1 MQSCRFRLLAALLV
15 AILTQGVVL
24 GADLKPESR
33 LAILRGLVAE
43 YATLK
48 VPLPRGE
55 NGLLLKASGEVDE
68 KNLKEEITQQGTAI
82 SPKVLVQITNIEFK
96 GKEILFEINGGGK
109 RKTKWYEH
117 IEVGMGSGTYPVGTN
132 PNKAN
137 TTPTGSMIT
146 LVLPGNVNDLTVE
159 QVRQYLAPALDF
171 NPVTPLQA
179 IGRPIPPEFQEAIE
193 AKRAAVGMDRDM
205 VLAALGQPDRKVRE
219 EKNGVEQEDWI
230 YGTPPLKVIFVTFE
244 GEEVV
249 NVQGYVGGVEGESLP
264 PAQEPR

>member
-1 MQSCRFRLLAALLV
+1 MRACRFCLLAALLV
-15 AILTQGVVL
+15 GILATANVL

-55 NGLLLKASGEVDE
+55 KGLVMKASEDVDE
-68 KNLKEEITQQGTAI
+68 KGLKQEITQKGTAI

-117 IEVGMGSGTYPVGTN
+117 IEVGMGTGTYPVGAN

-146 LVLPGNVNDLTVE
+146 LVLPGKVNELTVE

-179 IGRPIPPEFQEAIE
+179 IGRPIPPVFQEAIE
-193 AKRAAVGMDRDM
+193 AKRAVVGMDRDM
-205 VLAALGQPDRKVRE
+205 VLAALGQPTRKVRE
-219 EKNGVEQEDWI
+219 TKEGVEQEDWI
-230 YGTPPLKVIFVTFE
+230 YGTPPMKVIFVTFE

-249 NVQGYVGGVEGESLP
+249 NVQEYVGGVEGESLP
-264 PAQEPR
+264 PVPAPR